1 MKKLSILLVA
11 FLFTAGMAFAQ
22 NNDASIDQ
30 VGDNHDA
37 TITQIGA
44 MNSALVLQTA
54 DDGREGSDVAT
65 ATIEQEGTGNVAG
78 LRQRAFYGNAQA
90 TIVQVG
96 DNNRV
101 EGPNEGTNFYQ
112 NHGLNVLDV
121 NMNGDDNVLYGL
133 QGEGQKNANSLLVS
147 IYGNSNEVGS
157 FQHYGSADINI
168 DGDLNEVLLSQR
180 SSHPS
185 TEQTANIDLLGSDNF
200 VDVFQTGDSHTATVD
215 VMGSNN
221 SAEISQ
227 YN

>member
-1 MKKLSILLVA
+1 MKTLLTFITVL
-11 FLFTAGMAFAQ
+11 LFTVGSAFAQ
-22 NNDASIDQ
+22 SNDASIDQ

-44 MNSALVLQTA
+44 MNSAVINQSA
-54 DDGREGSDVAT
+54 DQGREGSDVAT
-65 ATIEQEGTGNVAG
+65 ASIEQEGTGNVAG
-78 LRQRAFYGNAQA
+78 LRQRAFFGNAQA
-90 TIVQVG
+90 SIVQVG

-101 EGPNEGTNFYQ
+101 EGPNEGSNFFQ

-121 NMNGDDNVLYGL
+121 SMTGNDNVLYGL

-147 IYGNSNEVGS
+147 IYGDSNEVGS
-157 FQHYGSADINI
+157 FQHYGSANVNI

-180 SSHPS
+180 SSLSS
-185 TEQTANIDLLGSDNF
+185 TEQTANIDLIGSDNF
-200 VDVFQTGDSHTATVD
+200 VDVFQTGDSHTATID

-221 SAEISQ
+221 SATISQ